1 MHHFA
6 RRSAACTMTIAAA
19 ALLFTGCSNDDDNN
33 DSSSSASATT
43 SLSAATTTPGSSSE
57 HETGTQSGAATE
69 TKIATQNGEFAVA
82 GPVLAKYTE
91 MGGPTGTLGE
101 PTGAAVSGPDG
112 GSCQEFTAGLIC
124 SSEKTGSHVVWG
136 DIRQEWENSG
146 GVNSKLGYPTTD
158 EKDIAGGKESDFT
171 GGTISWNASD
181 RKTTVTEK

>member
-6 RRSAACTMTIAAA
+6 RRTAACTMTFAAA
-19 ALLFTGCSNDDDNN
+19 TFLFTACSNDDNN
-33 DSSSSASATT
+33 DSDSSSAS
-43 SLSAATTTPGSSSE
+43 TTTTMAGMTSE
-57 HETGTQSGAATE
+57 HAMGGETGASGAATE
-69 TKIATQNGEFAVA
+69 TKIATQNGEVTVSGA
-82 GPVLAKYTE
+82 VLAKYTE
-91 MGGPTGTLGE
+91 MGGASGALGE

-171 GGTISWNASD
+171 GGTISWTSVD

>member
-43 SLSAATTTPGSSSE
+43 TMPATTTPATTSE
-57 HETGTQSGAATE
+57 HEMGNQSGAATE
-69 TKIATQNGEFAVA
+69 TKIATQNGEIAVS
-82 GPVLAKYTE
+82 GQVLAKYNET
-91 MGGPTGTLGE
+91 GGPTGALGE

-124 SSEKTGSHVVWG
+124 WSEQTGSHVVWG

-158 EKDIAGGKESDFT
+158 EKDIAGGKQSDFT
-171 GGTISWNASD
+171 GGSISWNASD